1 MSTILVKNG
10 TIITMNPEREVL
22 EGNLLIAGRRIVEIG
37 GPERPADKVIDASG
51 RLVIPGFVQTHIH
64 LCQTLFRGQADD
76 LELLDWLKLRIWPLE
91 AAHDEES
98 LYISALLG
106 IGELFK
112 GGTTTI
118 VDMETVHHTE
128 YAFRAIQETGIRA
141 LAGKVMMDYGEGVP
155 GGLREKTADSIAESV
170 ALLEKWHGQDEGR
183 IRYAFAPRFAVS
195 CSEELLLEV
204 RDLAHKYGVMVH
216 THASE
221 NRDEIELVM
230 QDRGYR
236 NVVYFDHLGLTGENL
251 ILAHCIWLDEE
262 EMSILQRTGTR
273 VAHCPSSNLK
283 LASGIARVPEML
295 DRGISVSLAADG
307 APCNNNLDMFVEMR
321 HAALIHKVG
330 RGPTVMPARQVFE
343 MATIGGARAIGLDE
357 EIGSLEVGKRADLAI
372 VDFGDFHVW
381 PAEEVDLISH
391 LVYAA
396 RSSDVRTVIVDG
408 RIVMEER
415 KLQTID
421 ESFVRERA
429 NEAIR
434 RLVEKAELR

>member
-1 MSTILVKNG
+1 MSTVLIKDG
-10 TIITMNPEREVL
+10 TIITMNPEREIL
-22 EGNLLIAGRRIVEIG
+22 QGNIFLADRRIIEIG
-37 GPERPADKVIDASG
+37 GPQRPPDKVIDAGG

-76 LELLDWLKLRIWPLE
+76 LELLDWLKKRIWPLE

-118 VDMETVHHTE
+118 LDMETVHHTE
-128 YAFRAIQETGIRA
+128 QAFRAIRDTGIRA
-141 LAGKVMMDYGEGVP
+141 LAGKVMMDYGEDVP
-155 GGLREKTADSIAESV
+155 EGLRETTEDSLKESL
-170 ALLEKWHGQDEGR
+170 ALLERWHGQDEGR
-183 IRYAFAPRFAVS
+183 IGYAFAPRFAVS
-195 CSEELLLEV
+195 CSEDLLLRV
-204 RDLAHKYGVMVH
+204 RDLARENGVMVH

-221 NRDEIELVM
+221 NRGEIELVR

-236 NVVYFDHLGLTGENL
+236 NVVYFDRLGLTGKNL

-262 EMSILQRTGTR
+262 EMSILQRSGTR
-273 VAHCPSSNLK
+273 VVHCPSSNLK

-295 DRGISVSLAADG
+295 ERGISVSLGADG

-321 HAALIHKVG
+321 HTALIHKIAG
-330 RGPTVMPARQVFE
+330 GPMAMPARQVFE
-343 MATIGGARAIGLDE
+343 MATIGGARAIGLE
-357 EIGSLEVGKRADLAI
+357 TEIGSLDAGKRADLAI
-372 VDFGDFHVW
+372 VDLGDFHVW
-381 PAEEVDLISH
+381 PTEEVDLISH

-396 RSSDVRTVIVDG
+396 KSHDIRTVLVDG
-408 RIVMEER
+408 RVVMEER
-415 KLQTID
+415 RLTTID
-421 ESFVRERA
+421 ETAVRNKA

-434 RLVEKAELR
+434 RLVKRAGVN